1 MSYRPDEVNDAQ
13 GEHRPQRRL
22 RYVRHVFRGE
32 GRAIRF
38 VLHAATR
45 PRVGRE
51 GRMIGGIRLCG
62 LGCRRRESRAVAQPP
77 VTLLG
82 VRRLSE
88 DDVRSLGTESPSAVR
103 RELPVPGRFA
113 AGSRVARSHSVGAS
127 SIGLPDAGA
136 EASERALRASNAV
149 APALLALNARRLGLA
164 RDHYRAVFAGSAE
177 LLERGFVAQTMR
189 PLATWLEALTGL
201 DEDRFELCGECAKVL
216 LPIVELLAGRNSHES
231 AHGGQNGTS
240 APAATPTGLAAR
252 AYAIGALDWL
262 LPVLS
267 DLHAVL
273 ANHGQGGVR
282 TGGNPCAH
290 RAGVGFARPCR
301 NRFTP
306 RARRLPCMI
315 LAGVC
320 CCERP
325 RRRVRARSTPIRP
338 VRCPRCVPFHAWR
351 NVRAT

>member
-1 MSYRPDEVNDAQ
+1 
-13 GEHRPQRRL
+13 
-22 RYVRHVFRGE
+22 
-32 GRAIRF
+32 
-38 VLHAATR
+38 
-45 PRVGRE
+45 
-51 GRMIGGIRLCG
+51 MIGGIRLCG

-273 ANHGQGGVR
+273 ANHGQGGCALAETLVR
-282 TGGNPCAH
+282 TAPESGLLGLPQSFH
-290 RAGVGFARPCR
+290 TSR
-301 NRFTP
+301 TP
-306 RARRLPCMI
+306 LALHDPGRRLLLRAAAAAGASPINADQPCS
-315 LAGVC
+315 LPTLRAVSRVA
-320 CCERP
+320 ERT
-325 RRRVRARSTPIRP
+325 RHVT
-338 VRCPRCVPFHAWR
+338 C
-351 NVRAT
+351 